1 MRRGSGPQAGGTRP
15 PAATGQDELIVH
27 LDSTE
32 LGPAV
37 IVGTLRRSRQRG
49 VSVISFEYDAT
60 WLASA
65 RAFPLDP
72 SLGLYPGPQ
81 YPQNL
86 PGIFGDTTPDRWGR
100 TLLERDVA
108 RTAGRARVLDAW
120 DLLTLVRDELRMGAL
135 RFARATDGVF
145 VASDPPAVPPLAR
158 LRELEHE
165 VAEVES
171 GRAATDAVAD
181 LVAPGSPLG
190 GNRPKANFLDDGNIW
205 MAKFPSATDRWNF
218 AQWEYLLNRL
228 AADAG
233 ITVPPTRLLGP
244 YLAAHHTFA
253 AQRFDR
259 QGAQR
264 RLFASAMTLT
274 GHDDHG
280 DASYLDIVRAIEL
293 YGDPAAI
300 GEELAQLFRRVVF
313 NVLSG
318 HRDDHLRNH
327 GFLRQAGGWRLSP
340 AYDLNPRPD
349 ARAHE
354 LSLDGTAKE
363 PDLPVVL
370 STARYY
376 RLSDREAQ
384 LIVADVRTALAPW
397 PNRAGELGISRAEIE
412 LMRDAFGV

>member
-1 MRRGSGPQAGGTRP
+1 
-15 PAATGQDELIVH
+15 VH
-27 LDSTE
+27 LDAAD

-37 IVGTLRRSRQRG
+37 IVGRLRRSRQRG
-49 VSVISFEYDAT
+49 LSVISFEYEAD
-60 WLASA
+60 WLTSA
-65 RAFPLDP
+65 RAFSLDP
-72 SLGLYPGPQ
+72 SLGLFPGQQ

-86 PGIFGDTTPDRWGR
+86 PGIFADTTPDRWGR

-108 RTAGRARVLDAW
+108 RTEGRARVLDAW

-158 LRELEHE
+158 LRELEHQ
-165 VAEVES
+165 VREVES
-171 GRAATDAVAD
+171 GRIATAAVAD

-190 GNRPKANFLDDGNIW
+190 GNRPKANYLDDGALW

-218 AQWEYLLNRL
+218 AQWEYLLNQL

-233 ITVPPTRLLGP
+233 IAVPRSRLLGP

-274 GHDDHG
+274 GHQDHG
-280 DASYLDIVRAIEL
+280 DASYLDIVRTIVLHA
-293 YGDPAAI
+293 DPARI
-300 GEELAQLFRRVVF
+300 EEELAQLFRRVVF

-327 GFLRQAGGWRLSP
+327 GFLRGDRGWRLSP

-349 ARAHE
+349 ARSHE
-354 LSLDGTAKE
+354 LALDDTSKA
-363 PDLPVVL
+363 PDVGVVL
-370 STARYY
+370 ATAPYY
-376 RLSDREAQ
+376 RLTEREAR
-384 LIVADVRTALAPW
+384 LIVAEVSAALAGW
-397 PNRAGELGISRAEIE
+397 PDRAARLGIAQAEIE
-412 LMRDAFGV
+412 LMRSAFGV